1 MCFITIQFNKIIW
14 RPTLIKLIA
23 VMVNSQTKISIQ
35 TNFSIFHANNAK
47 ICIILLLQLWVD
59 LKTAAKNVQK
69 ISYVQEDIQH
79 WGQFLDSGEK
89 RTPAL
94 KFNNVHL
101 LQNNVTILAHFNAI
115 LGMKVDYANLVIEII
130 DLWKMVLEYVRNV
143 KIVIGNYGVV

>member
-79 WGQFLDSGEK
+79 
-89 RTPAL
+89 
-94 KFNNVHL
+94 
-101 LQNNVTILAHFNAI
+101 
-115 LGMKVDYANLVIEII
+115 
-130 DLWKMVLEYVRNV
+130 
-143 KIVIGNYGVV
+143 